1 MSERKTLTREELYE
15 RVWKEPMT
23 KLAKEFGLSD
33 RGLAK
38 ICERNGIPVPPRGSW
53 ARKTAGQQVKRPP
66 LLAIKGSGDQTI
78 VISAHW
84 PPRGVADAT
93 SATLEAADPF
103 RTLMERELQ
112 DAKPLL
118 VPETL
123 RSPHRIVERWLKDA
137 EDDAKRWRAS
147 GINLGGGTRYG
158 SPLEKRRLR
167 ILSALFRALEGRGF
181 VLEPNKYR
189 LTEIS
194 ARFGQDTVQFTLT
207 ERIRQQRRR
216 LTEAE
221 KTARSYESQEWTQTR
236 EATNELLFKI
246 KYPARCLPASWADQP
261 EKPLEQQLHSVLVGF
276 VVTAAYLDHQRKVRQ
291 EQEQQRWKAER
302 EAYRL
307 SEERKTEAARKATL
321 RLHARSWDRARALRA
336 YIRAVRAAIGAGSIT
351 APSEESEAWLGWA
364 DKHADSLDPICSGRA
379 LALTRLDIDEDGRT
393 PEKPQYGHYF

>member
-53 ARKTAGQQVKRPP
+53 ARKTASQQVKRPP

-84 PPRGVADAT
+84 PPRGGPDAT
-93 SATLEAADPF
+93 SATEETADPF
-103 RTLMERELQ
+103 QTLMEQELQ
-112 DAKPLL
+112 DAKPLP
-118 VPETL
+118 VSETL

-167 ILSALFRALEGRGF
+167 ILSALFRALEERGF
-181 VLEPNKYR
+181 VLEPDKYR

-194 ARFGQDTVQFTLT
+194 ARFGQDTVEFTLT

-221 KTARSYESQEWTQTR
+221 KTARRSYDDEKAQTVQFDVRLKTFAR
-236 EATNELLFKI
+236 EGEGYVLFLKLAGA
-246 KYPARCLPASWADQP
+246 KVETFW
-261 EKPLEQQLHSVLVGF
+261 LV
-276 VVTAAYLDHQRKVRQ
+276 
-291 EQEQQRWKAER
+291 
-302 EAYRL
+302 
-307 SEERKTEAARKATL
+307 AARDLPNVARETSTNLTIVPSTKITSKD
-321 RLHARSWDRARALRA
+321 RLAPYRMASMHEVAARLLEPRQ
-336 YIRAVRAAIGAGSIT
+336 G
-351 APSEESEAWLGWA
+351 
-364 DKHADSLDPICSGRA
+364 
-379 LALTRLDIDEDGRT
+379 
-393 PEKPQYGHYF
+393 